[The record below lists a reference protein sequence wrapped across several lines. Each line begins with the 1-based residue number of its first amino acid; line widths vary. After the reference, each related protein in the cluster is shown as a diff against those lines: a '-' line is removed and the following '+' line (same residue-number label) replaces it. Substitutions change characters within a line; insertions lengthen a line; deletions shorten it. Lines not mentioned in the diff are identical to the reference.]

1 MDEKNIM
8 KDNIISKLLLI
19 KNEDN
24 KYDWAK
30 M

>member
-8 KDNIISKLLLI
+8 KDNIISKLISI
-19 KNEDN
+19 KNEEN

>member
-1 MDEKNIM
+1 MNEKIM

-19 KNEDN
+19 KNEEN